1 MVKGHSMPSERASG
15 KVAITTVTYFRS
27 DSEVDRVRSDL
38 ALLSVEEARG
48 LGYAVFIADGGSYDG
63 FSRECESRGA
73 NIEVLSGASFAE
85 RTRHGIKRGYAAGAE
100 VLMRLEIEK
109 TPLISQI
116 AKMIAPIYD
125 GDADFVVP
133 HRGDLKSYPPGQRHA
148 ERFGDIWFKD
158 LTGLDVEL
166 DMWGG
171 TRVWGRELTQ
181 YFLDESIDQEYPG
194 VEGKPNNWA
203 CYFVPVLRII
213 NDGLKVESVPIEF
226 TYSQKQAALEAGD
239 FAFTDKRILQLKY
252 ITDALRAEWSKLH
265 PELSEKSDV
274 TYQSGQSERKA

>member
-1 MVKGHSMPSERASG
+1 MKTGSNVARKLAN

-38 ALLSVEEARG
+38 ALRSIEEAKG

-63 FSRECESRGA
+63 FLQGCESRGA
-73 NIEVLSGASFAE
+73 NIEFLPGASFAA
-85 RTRHGIKRGYAAGAE
+85 RTRRGIRKGYDAGAE

-116 AKMIAPIYD
+116 AEMIAPIFR
-125 GDADFVVP
+125 GEADFVVP
-133 HRGDLKSYPPGQRHA
+133 HRGDLESYPPAQRNA
-148 ERFGDIWFKD
+148 ERFGDIWFKG
-158 LTGLDVEL
+158 LTGLEKEL

-171 TRVWGRELTQ
+171 TRVWRRDLTQ
-181 YFLDESIDQEYPG
+181 YFLDSSIDQEYPG

-213 NDGLKVESVPIEF
+213 NDGLRVESVPIEF
-226 TYSQKQAALEAGD
+226 TYDQKQAALEGRD
-239 FAFTDKRILQLKY
+239 FDFTDKRMVQLKY
-252 ITDALRAEWSKLH
+252 ITDALRAEWKKLH
-265 PELSEKSDV
+265 PQPSESSAV
-274 TYQSGQSERKA
+274 TH